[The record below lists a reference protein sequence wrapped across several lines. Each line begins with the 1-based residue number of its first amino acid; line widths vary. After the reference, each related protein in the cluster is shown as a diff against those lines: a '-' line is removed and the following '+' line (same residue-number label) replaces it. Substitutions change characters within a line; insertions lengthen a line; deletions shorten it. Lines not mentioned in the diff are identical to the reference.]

1 MSTKMNYNIKF
12 FLTRITLV
20 TVFATTGFVHSYSQT
35 FNQTKEATKFNSFM
49 DYLNYSYVDN
59 VDQSELTEKA
69 IIAVLK
75 ELDPHSVYIPQE
87 ELKAMNEP
95 LVGNFEG
102 IGIEFQ
108 ILHDTIQVTA
118 VIPGGPSEKIGLM
131 PGDRIVKI
139 EGETVAGTGIT
150 NRDVIKK
157 LRGNKGTKVIVEIAR
172 RSMKG
177 LQEFTIT
184 RDKIPLYSV
193 DAAYMAAPE
202 IGYIKVNRF
211 SDTTTEE
218 FRKAL
223 DEVSSLGAKS
233 LILDLTGNGG
243 GYMNRAIEMA
253 DEFLG
258 DDKLVVYTEGRANP
272 RQNYK
277 ATSRG
282 SFEKGKVVVLIDEG
296 SASASE
302 IVSGALQDWDR
313 GLIIGRRSF
322 GKGLVQKPVML
333 PDGSALRLTTAR
345 YFTPSGR
352 SIQKPYENGLEDY
365 NQELANRLKHGE
377 LTSADSI
384 QFPDSLKYHTS
395 NKRVVYGGGGI
406 MPDVFVPLDTSDVTP
421 YYRQIQRKGLLS
433 QFAVEYIDDKRNN
446 YLKTYPDV
454 ETFKNS
460 FNIDQSIL
468 DKFISF
474 AEKEDVKRNN
484 EDLNVSDILI
494 KKQLKALFA
503 RNLWDLEAYYFII
516 NDINPSFQKALEAI
530 KDKTFEEMKIVS
542 N

>member
-1 MSTKMNYNIKF
+1 MIIIQNKISISAILVVAFLF
-12 FLTRITLV
+12 FGYSVVDAQT
-20 TVFATTGFVHSYSQT
+20 YSQT
-35 FNQTKEATKFNSFM
+35 RESSKFNSFM
-49 DYLNYSYVDN
+49 DYLNYSYVDE
-59 VDQSELTEKA
+59 VDQVDLTEKA
-69 IIAVLK
+69 IISVLK
-75 ELDPHSVYIPQE
+75 ELDPHSVYIPKE
-87 ELKAMNEP
+87 ELKTMNEP

-118 VIPGGPSEKIGLM
+118 TIPGGPSEKIGIM
-131 PGDRIVKI
+131 PGDRIIKI

-157 LRGNKGTKVIVEIAR
+157 LRGNKGTRVQVEIAR
-172 RSMKG
+172 RNTKG
-177 LQEFTIT
+177 LQEFIIT

-211 SDTTTEE
+211 SDTTSEE

-223 DEVSSLGAKS
+223 DKVMALGAKN

-253 DEFLG
+253 DEFLS
-258 DDKLVVYTEGRANP
+258 DNKLVVYTQGRANP
-272 RQNYK
+272 RQDFK
-277 ATSRG
+277 STTQGR
-282 SFEKGKVVVLIDEG
+282 FEKGKVVVLIDEG

-313 GLIIGRRSF
+313 GLVIGRRSF

-345 YFTPSGR
+345 YYTPSGR
-352 SIQKPYENGLEDY
+352 SIQKPYENGVEDY
-365 NQELANRLKHGE
+365 NKDLANRLRKGE
-377 LTSADSI
+377 LTSLDSI
-384 QFPDSLKYHTS
+384 HFPDSLKYHTS
-395 NKRVVYGGGGI
+395 NKRVVFGGGGI
-406 MPDVFVPLDTSDVTP
+406 MPDVFIPLDTSEVTP
-421 YYRQIQRKGLLS
+421 YYRQVQRKGLMS
-433 QFAVEYIDDKRNN
+433 QFAVIHIDASRSSF
-446 YLKTYPDV
+446 LKTYKDV
-454 ETFKNS
+454 ESYKLN
-460 FNIDQSIL
+460 FNIDNEL
-468 DKFISF
+468 MDKFITF
-474 AEKEDVKRNN
+474 AEKEDVNRN
-484 EDLNVSDILI
+484 EADLLISSALI
-494 KKQLKALFA
+494 KTQLKAFFA

-516 NDINPSFQKALEAI
+516 NDINPSFQKAVEAI

>member
-1 MSTKMNYNIKF
+1 MICKTNKILTKVVLTAAVFSIITYQTQAQSYN
-12 FLTRITLV
+12 T
-20 TVFATTGFVHSYSQT
+20 
-35 FNQTKEATKFNSFM
+35 TKESTKFNSFM
-49 DYLNYSYVDN
+49 DYLNYSYVDP
-59 VDQSELTEKA
+59 VDQAKLTEEA
-69 IIAVLK
+69 IIGVLK
-75 ELDPHSVYIPQE
+75 ELDPHSVYIPKE

-108 ILHDTIQVTA
+108 ILDDTIQVTA
-118 VIPGGPSEKIGLM
+118 TIPGGPSEKIGIKA
-131 PGDRIVKI
+131 GDKIVKI

-157 LRGNKGTKVIVEIAR
+157 LRGDKGTKVKVDIAR
-172 RSMKG
+172 KG
-177 LQEFTIT
+177 TSELQEFVIT

-193 DAAYMAAPE
+193 DAVYMASPE

-223 DEVSSLGAKS
+223 DEVTALGAKS

-243 GYMNRAIEMA
+243 GYMNRAIEIA

-258 DDKLVVYTEGRANP
+258 NDKLVVYTEGRANP
-272 RQNYK
+272 RQDYK
-277 ATSRG
+277 ATAQG
-282 SFEKGKVVVLIDEG
+282 KFEKGKVVVLIDEG

-352 SIQKPYENGLEDY
+352 SIQKPYENGVDDY
-365 NQELANRLKHGE
+365 NQDLANRLKKGE
-377 LTSADSI
+377 LTYADSI
-384 QFPDSLKYHTS
+384 HFPDSLKYHTS

-406 MPDVFVPLDTSDVTP
+406 MPDVFVPLDTADVTP
-421 YYRQIQRKGLLS
+421 YYRDVQRKGLMS
-433 QFAVEYIDDKRNN
+433 QFAITYIDNNRSELLKAYPNVEAFKTNFKLDNTIMEKFVAFAAKDSVERNDRD
-446 YLKTYPDV
+446 L
-454 ETFKNS
+454 E
-460 FNIDQSIL
+460 
-468 DKFISF
+468 ISS
-474 AEKEDVKRNN
+474 
-484 EDLNVSDILI
+484 DLLRV
-494 KKQLKALFA
+494 QLTALFA
-503 RNLWDLEAYYFII
+503 RNLWDLESYYFII
-516 NDINPSFQKALEAI
+516 NDINPSYQKALEALKGRI
-530 KDKTFEEMKIVS
+530 FEELKIVS

>member
-1 MSTKMNYNIKF
+1 MTRNLNIIFIKATVIVAF
-12 FLTRITLV
+12 FSAGLITV
-20 TVFATTGFVHSYSQT
+20 NAQSY
-35 FNQTKEATKFNSFM
+35 NQTKEAAKFNSFM
-49 DYLNYSYVDN
+49 DYLNYTYVDE
-59 VDQSELTEKA
+59 VDQSDLTEKA
-69 IIAVLK
+69 IVSVLK
-75 ELDPHSVYIPQE
+75 ELDPHSVYIPKE

-118 VIPGGPSEKIGLM
+118 TVPGGPSEKIGIM
-131 PGDRIVKI
+131 AGDRIVKI
-139 EGETVAGTGIT
+139 EDETVAGTGIT

-157 LRGNKGTKVIVEIAR
+157 LRGNKGTKVKVEMAR
-172 RSMKG
+172 RGSQG
-177 LQEFTIT
+177 LQEFVIT

-193 DAAYMAAPE
+193 DASYLAAPE

-211 SDTTTEE
+211 SDTTSEE

-223 DEVSSLGAKS
+223 DKVTALGAKN

-253 DEFLG
+253 DEFLA

-272 RQNYK
+272 RQEYK
-277 ATSRG
+277 ATRQG
-282 SFEKGKVVVLIDEG
+282 MFEKGKVVVLIDEG

-313 GLIIGRRSF
+313 GLVIGRRSF
-322 GKGLVQKPVML
+322 GKGLVQKPIML
-333 PDGSALRLTTAR
+333 PDGSAIRLTTAR
-345 YFTPSGR
+345 YYTPSGR

-365 NQELANRLKHGE
+365 NQDMSNRLKKGE

-384 QFPDSLKYHTS
+384 HFPDSLKYLTS
-395 NKRVVYGGGGI
+395 NKRVVFGGGGI
-406 MPDVFVPLDTSDVTP
+406 MPDVFVPLDTSDVTA
-421 YYRQIQRKGLLS
+421 YYRQVQRSGLMS
-433 QFAVEYIDDKRNN
+433 QFAVTHIDNN
-446 YLKTYPDV
+446 R
-454 ETFKNS
+454 NS
-460 FNIDQSIL
+460 FLKSYANAEAFKTTFEV
-468 DKFISF
+468 DKALMEKFLAF
-474 AEKEDVKRNN
+474 AEKEDVKRS
-484 EDLNVSDILI
+484 EADLAISSDLI
-494 KKQLKALFA
+494 KTQLKALMA

-516 NDINPSFQKALEAI
+516 NDINPSFQKAVEAI